1 MTLSLKDVKSLRL
14 YITKRYGK
22 IHYNLEPD
30 DILNETILYL
40 IERDKLTNSNI
51 KYIASTTF
59 YAIRN
64 LKSKNLVI
72 YKLMNSNIVK
82 INEQIKEEILTTP
95 FNTTYEKELQNLML
109 NYKKPEADKAKK
121 RIICLTTGEEFD
133 SMSKAA
139 KKYGIDTSAI
149 RKNIK
154 KLTISAGKCNGVK
167 LMWGDVK

>member
-1 MTLSLKDVKSLRL
+1 MTLTLRDVKSLRL
-14 YITKRYGK
+14 YIAKRYGK

-40 IERDKLTNSNI
+40 IERDKLNVSNI

-59 YAIRN
+59 YAIKN
-64 LKSKNLVI
+64 LKRKNLVV
-72 YKLMNSNIVK
+72 YKLMNSNLVK
-82 INEQIKEEILTTP
+82 INEQMRQEILDTP
-95 FNTTYEKELQNLML
+95 FDTTYEKQINKLML
-109 NYKKPEADKAKK
+109 NYRKPLAGKCKK
-121 RIICLTTGEEFD
+121 RVICLTTGEEFD

-154 KLTISAGKCNGVK
+154 KLTISAGKCDGVK
-167 LMWGDVK
+167 LMWGDIK